1 MEPAADHPSPN
12 QLRAFDQGR
21 LCRPD
26 WSAVERHFHGCPRC
40 RAALEELPD
49 QTLNDLVRDYDP
61 DRRAAWDTPDPA
73 PSATPGPR
81 PPAGDEPPRELAE
94 HPRYRVLGLLG
105 SGGMGTVFKAEHRL
119 LNRPVALKVI
129 HGRLLGRP
137 GAVERFR
144 REARTAAR
152 LAHPNVVAVHD
163 AEQAGDVHF
172 LVLEYVDGE
181 TLDRLVRRRGP
192 LPVAEA
198 CDYVR
203 QAALGL
209 QHAHEQG
216 MVHRDLKPAN
226 LIVTPAGR
234 VKVLDFGLAQ
244 VVREYQAADGLT
256 PEGALLGTPGYLAP
270 EQARDPRAAD
280 IRADLYSLGCTLYH
294 LLAGRPP
301 FPADSLLQQLLD
313 HQDRTPRP
321 LAEVRPDV
329 PPELARVVA
338 RLLAKEPG
346 RRFPS
351 PAALAAALEP
361 FAAGERRQRAGRGRA
376 GVPCLVLGGLAALL
390 VVLGAGFFLWRG
402 RPVPG
407 EAPGTGRNADTPAGP
422 AAAWADRP
430 SARNQAVAWMR
441 EHNPTGPDHPLVAD
455 LGRVIDRDAQD
466 GRAFQAKLGAGLVR
480 SGKPTMLAG
489 RYHDFVAFEFSDEQ
503 AIDWVR
509 PQGFLF
515 WVSTAPAEEVYPRP
529 LVRLSPP
536 RVEGAADLGLKAD
549 VAGTL
554 PYERLGPVSGTLTL
568 RLTCMPAGKTVTLF
582 QAMPELTLTDA
593 GRIAFNFG
601 PLFGDLEPEGIAPG
615 PTLFF
620 LELGYRP
627 ESGAKVQLKRI
638 SNTVAVP
645 VFYRVAR

>member
-1 MEPAADHPSPN
+1 MEPAGNHPSAN

-21 LCRPD
+21 LRRPD
-26 WSAVERHFHGCPRC
+26 WSAVERHLQDCPRC
-40 RAALEELPD
+40 RAALEGLPD

-61 DRRAAWDTPDPA
+61 DRRASWDTPE
-73 PSATPGPR
+73 PGGLAGPP
-81 PPAGDEPPRELAE
+81 PPAAEDLPRELAE
-94 HPRYRVLGLLG
+94 HPRYRVEGLLG
-105 SGGMGTVFKAEHRL
+105 AGGMGTVFKAEHRL

-152 LAHPNVVAVHD
+152 LDHPNVVAVHD
-163 AEQAGDVHF
+163 AEQAGSAHF

-181 TLDRLVRRRGP
+181 TLDRLVERRGP

-226 LIVTPAGR
+226 LIVTPDGR

-244 VVREYQAADGLT
+244 VATELQASAGLT
-256 PEGALLGTPGYLAP
+256 PEGAVVGTPGYLAP

-321 LAEVRPDV
+321 LSEVRPDM
-329 PPELARVVA
+329 PPELARIVA
-338 RLLAKEPG
+338 RLLAKEPA
-346 RRFPS
+346 RRFSS
-351 PAALAAALEP
+351 PAELAAALEP
-361 FAAGERRQRAGRGRA
+361 FAAEESGRAVPRGRGRA
-376 GVPCLVLGGLAALL
+376 PRLALGLLAALL
-390 VVLGAGFFLWRG
+390 LLLGAGSFLWRG

-407 EAPGTGRNADTPAGP
+407 DAPEKQGTPAQP
-422 AAAWADRP
+422 AGSVPAWTDRP
-430 SARNQAVAWMR
+430 SARDQAVAWMK
-441 EHNPTGPDHPLVAD
+441 EHNRAGPDHPLVAD
-455 LGRVIDRDAQD
+455 LGRLIDRDAQD
-466 GRAFQAKLGAGLVR
+466 GRAFQAKLGPGLIR

-489 RYHDFVAFEFSDEQ
+489 RYRDFFAFEFSEEQ

-515 WVSTAPAEEVYPRP
+515 WVSTPPAEEVHPRP

-568 RLTCMPAGKTVTLF
+568 RLTCMPAGKTLTLF
-582 QAMPELTLTDA
+582 EAMPELTLADA
-593 GRIAFNFG
+593 GQIPFNFG

-615 PTLFF
+615 PTILF

-627 ESGAKVQLKRI
+627 ESGAKVQMRRI
-638 SNTVAVP
+638 SNTVAFP

>member
-1 MEPAADHPSPN
+1 MEPAGNHPSPN

-21 LCRPD
+21 LRRPD
-26 WSAVERHFHGCPRC
+26 WSAVERHLHECPPC
-40 RAALEELPD
+40 RAALAELPD

-61 DRRAAWDTPDPA
+61 DRRAPWD
-73 PSATPGPR
+73 TPGPR
-81 PPAGDEPPRELAE
+81 GAPDLPPPAAADLPRELAE

-105 SGGMGTVFKAEHRL
+105 AGGMGTVYKAEHRL

-129 HGRLLGRP
+129 HGRLLDRP

-163 AEQAGDVHF
+163 AEQAGNVHF

-181 TLDRLVRRRGP
+181 TLDRVVERRGP

-198 CDYVR
+198 CDYLR

-244 VVREYQAADGLT
+244 MARAGEAAAGLT
-256 PEGALLGTPGYLAP
+256 PEGAVVGTPGYLAP
-270 EQARDPRAAD
+270 EQARDARAAD

-321 LAEVRPDV
+321 LAEVRPEV
-329 PPELARVVA
+329 PPELARIVA
-338 RLLAKEPG
+338 RLLAKEPA
-346 RRFPS
+346 RRFAS
-351 PAALAAALEP
+351 PAELATALEP
-361 FAAGERRQRAGRGRA
+361 FAAGEQGRGAGRGR
-376 GVPCLVLGGLAALL
+376 GKVPRLPLVVSAALL
-390 VVLGAGFFLWRG
+390 VLLGIGVLLWRG

-407 EAPGTGRNADTPAGP
+407 DSVGKEGTPGTP
-422 AAAWADRP
+422 AAAWTDRP
-430 SARNQAVAWMR
+430 SARDQAVAWMR
-441 EHNPTGPDHPLVAD
+441 EHNRAGPDHPLVAD
-455 LGRVIDRDAQD
+455 LGRLIDRDAQD
-466 GRAFQAKLGAGLVR
+466 GRGFQAKVGPGLVG

-489 RYHDFVAFEFSDEQ
+489 RNHDFVAFEFSEKQ
-503 AIDWVR
+503 AIDWVG

-515 WVSTAPAEEVYPRP
+515 WVSTPPAEEVHPRP

-554 PYERLGPVSGTLTL
+554 PYERLGPVSRTLTL

-582 QAMPELTLTDA
+582 EAMPELTLADT
-593 GRIAFNFG
+593 GQIAFNFG
-601 PLFGDLEPEGIAPG
+601 PLFGDQQPEGIAPG

-627 ESGAKVQLKRI
+627 ESGARVQMERI
-638 SNTVAVP
+638 SNTVTVP